1 MKNDQGS
8 IFYRLLRIRAFIVI
22 SLALIVMLAGGWVFI
37 QSDYYHDVKKNL
49 KLFGE
54 LYKYIADRY
63 VEEVHPHELMRAGID
78 GMLER
83 LDPYTVFYE
92 GEESGDLDVLMTGQY
107 GGIGISIGMKKSNIT
122 VISTMDGSPAQR
134 AGIRPGDRI
143 IAVDGISAQNMR
155 LEQLSLK
162 VKGEPGTELI
172 LTIQRD
178 ITPEPVDFRL
188 KREIILV
195 DNISYS
201 GYVAPG
207 IGYVRLSRFSKTATT
222 DLMKSL
228 QEMKRDSLRGII
240 LDLRGNSGGMLDA
253 AVDIANFFI
262 RKGERITYTK
272 GKTLES
278 ARYYDAVYEPVL
290 EKILLAV
297 LVDGGSAS
305 ASEIVAGAV
314 QDLDRGVIIGV
325 QTFGKGLVQTVYP
338 IHDKSMLKI
347 TTAKYYTPSGRCIQK
362 EQYPFK
368 RVQRKSAADRDDEGK
383 DDLDADNVTKEDT
396 LLRLERQMF
405 FTKNRRPV
413 YASGGVTPDIEIRPD
428 TLTAYHADILKQG
441 FLFDFATHFVSR
453 HPVMDSGFVFH
464 DSVMAQFD
472 AYVASRKYLYRSSAE
487 KELVQFRRIFEQEG
501 AVKLVS
507 KEFQSLETV
516 ILAMKEKQLAQKK
529 TAIAQAIELELAGR
543 YFGNKNRIRRSFAY
557 DRVLREAVSVLNDSA
572 RYGRLLGR
580 K

>member
-1 MKNDQGS
+1 MKKDQGS
-8 IFYRLLRIRAFIVI
+8 LFLRLLKLRAFVVTN
-22 SLALIVMLAGGWVFI
+22 LALISILVGGWAFI

-92 GEESGDLDVLMTGQY
+92 GEESSDLDVLMTGQY

-155 LEQLSLK
+155 LEHLSLK

-172 LTIQRD
+172 LTIQRENA
-178 ITPEPVDFRL
+178 PEPVDFRL

-201 GYVAPG
+201 GFVAPE
-207 IGYVRLSRFSKTATT
+207 IGYVRLARFSKTATS

-228 QEMKRDSLRGII
+228 QELKRDSLRGMI

-253 AVDIANFFI
+253 AVEIANFFI

-272 GKTLES
+272 GKALES

-290 EKILLAV
+290 EKIPLVV

-314 QDLDRGVIIGV
+314 QDLDRGVIIGE

-338 IHDKSMLKI
+338 IQDKSMLKI

-368 RVQRKSAADRDDEGK
+368 RVPRKSAADRDDEGK
-383 DDLDADNVTKEDT
+383 DDPDTGNVTKEDS
-396 LLRLERQMF
+396 LPRLERQMF
-405 FTKNRRPV
+405 YTKNRRPV

-428 TLTAYHADILKQG
+428 TLSAYHADILKQG

-472 AYVASRKYLYRSSAE
+472 AFVASRKYVYRSSAE
-487 KELVQFRRIFEQEG
+487 KELAQFQRIFEQEG
-501 AVKLVS
+501 AIKQVT
-507 KEFQSLETV
+507 KELQSLETV
-516 ILAMKEKQLAQKK
+516 ILSMKEKQLAAKK